1 MIHSSIDP
9 QTQANICILGK
20 IDDFFSRFN
29 IASSMH
35 RCGIRKRRGHSVRS
49 LIRTIFTLPFVGKNF
64 FRGIVVN
71 QEIIDTGVNLFE
83 FSLNSDLLD
92 ELDNHDVSKLKNNL
106 VCADIN
112 GGHDVKWNR
121 YPVRLIVIV

>member
-1 MIHSSIDP
+1 M
-9 QTQANICILGK
+9 G
-20 IDDFFSRFN
+20 RFD
-29 IASSMH
+29 
-35 RCGIRKRRGHSVRS
+35 
-49 LIRTIFTLPFVGKNF
+49 
-64 FRGIVVN
+64 

-92 ELDNHDVSKLKNNL
+92 ELDNHDVSQLKNNL

-121 YPVRLIVIV
+121 YLVRLIVIV